1 MAMRRSVID
10 FMGLRKWFF
19 IASAI
24 IITVGV
30 ASLLTRGLVFGIEFQ
45 GGTVMT
51 FQTESGITA
60 EDIRGS
66 LDKAGVADARNATI
80 QTTEEGAFLVRTA
93 ESDPNAAAEAFQAV
107 VADLGLPAQD
117 ITVTTIGP
125 GWGRSVTNS
134 AILALAISII
144 AILIYISVR
153 FEYKMS
159 LTAVLAL
166 VHDTLIVLG
175 VYSLAG
181 REVTPN
187 TMAALLTILGYS
199 LYDTIVVFHRIR
211 ENTRNLQK
219 QTFMQMANE
228 SINQVLMRWVNTS
241 LTSVIPVACLFLFGG
256 ETLKDFAFALLVGM
270 LSGAYSSVGVASPVY
285 ALWKEREPKFQALK
299 KKYIKESAKA
309 S

>member
-1 MAMRRSVID
+1 MRRGTID
-10 FMGLRKWFF
+10 FMGNRKWFF

-24 IITVGV
+24 IITIGIV
-30 ASLLTRGLVFGIEFQ
+30 SLLTRGLVFGIEFQ

-51 FQTESGITA
+51 FQG
-60 EDIRGS
+60 
-66 LDKAGVADARNATI
+66 KAGVTAESIRGALVDAKVTDARNATI
-80 QTTEEGAFLVRTA
+80 QTTQDGSYLVRTA
-93 ESDPNAAAEAFQAV
+93 EADPTKAADAFKAV
-107 VADLGLPAQD
+107 VNELGLPQQD

-134 AILALAISII
+134 AIVALMVSIG
-144 AILIYISVR
+144 AILIYISLR

-159 LTAVLAL
+159 LTAVFALA
-166 VHDTLIVLG
+166 HDTLIVLG
-175 VYSLAG
+175 IYSLAG

-211 ENTRNLQK
+211 ENSRNLQK

-241 LTSVIPVACLFLFGG
+241 LTSVIPVTCLFLFGG

-270 LSGAYSSVGVASPVY
+270 LSGAYSSVGVASPLY
-285 ALWKEREPKFQALK
+285 AMWKEREPRFQALR
-299 KKYIKESAKA
+299 KKYEKLAAKA

>member
-1 MAMRRSVID
+1 MRRPVID
-10 FMGLRKWFF
+10 FMGKRNVFF
-19 IASAI
+19 VISAVVLVI
-24 IITVGV
+24 CIG
-30 ASLLTRGLVFGIEFQ
+30 ALLTKGLVFGIEFQ

-51 FQTESGITA
+51 FQTSGDTTA
-60 EDIRGS
+60 EDIRGA
-66 LDKAGVADARNATI
+66 LDDAGVADARNATI
-80 QTTEEGAFLVRTA
+80 QPTEDNMFLVRTG
-93 ESDPNAAAEAFQAV
+93 EGDSGKSTEAFHAV
-107 VADLGLPAQD
+107 VEALGLPAQD
-117 ITVTTIGP
+117 VTVTTIGP
-125 GWGRSVTNS
+125 GWGASVTNS
-134 AILALAISII
+134 ALLALAISIL
-144 AILIYISVR
+144 AILIYISLR

-166 VHDTLIVLG
+166 VHDTVIVLG
-175 VYSLAG
+175 IYALSG

-211 ENTRNLQK
+211 ENSRNLQK

-241 LTSVIPVACLFLFGG
+241 LTSVIPVACLFFFGG
-256 ETLKDFAFALLVGM
+256 ETLKDFAFALMVGM

-285 ALWKEREPKFQALK
+285 AMWKEREPKFQSLK
-299 KKYIKESAKA
+299 KKYAKTTAKA

>member
-1 MAMRRSVID
+1 MRRAAID
-10 FMGLRKWFF
+10 FMGKRNWFF

-24 IITVGV
+24 IIVVGLV
-30 ASLLTRGLVFGIEFQ
+30 SLFTKGLVFGIEFQ

-51 FQTESGITA
+51 FQAPSTVTA
-60 EDIRGS
+60 ENIRGS
-66 LDKAGVADARNATI
+66 LDKAGVTDARNATI
-80 QTTEEGAFLVRTA
+80 QSTQDGTFLVRTT
-93 ESDPNAAAEAFQAV
+93 ESDPTKAAEAFKAV
-107 VADLGLPAQD
+107 VADLKLPAQD
-117 ITVTTIGP
+117 VTVTTIGP

-134 AILALAISII
+134 ALLALAISIL
-144 AILIYISVR
+144 AILIYISIR

-159 LTAVLAL
+159 VTAVIAL

-175 VYSLAG
+175 VYSLFG

-211 ENTRNLQK
+211 ENSRNLQK

-241 LTSVIPVACLFLFGG
+241 LTSVVPVTCLLLFGG
-256 ETLKDFAFALLVGM
+256 DTLKDFAFALVVGM
-270 LSGAYSSVGVASPVY
+270 LSGAYSSVGVASTVY

-299 KKYIKESAKA
+299 KKYEAAKA